1 MFKYFLPMMGL
12 FVSFGCIAD
21 QRVTVKEGAPITVQV
36 SSSALNRI
44 AVEGDRIQS
53 VKGISGQF
61 QLDKDPHLGQIFIQP
76 AAENKEPVH
85 LFLTTELG
93 VTYALSLEA
102 SDSAPESIILVPKLQ
117 QSLAAKW
124 EKSSS
129 YEQVLT
135 NIMKALHN
143 KTLLEGFSLETINQK
158 LDRVQGVTVT
168 HDKSYLGDKLQ
179 GQRLEIHNITKQMIE
194 LQEADFYSPGIRA
207 IAVLNKNLQPND
219 KTVVYL
225 VRDR

>member
-1 MFKYFLPMMGL
+1 MFKGILPIMGL
-12 FVSFGCIAD
+12 FISFACIAD
-21 QRVTVKEGAPITVQV
+21 QRVTVKEGAPVTVRV

-76 AAENKEPVH
+76 AIENKEPVH

-135 NIMKALHN
+135 NIIKALHN
-143 KTLLEGFSLETINQK
+143 QTLLEGFSLETINQK
-158 LDRVQGVTVT
+158 LAKVQGASVM
-168 HDKSYLGDKLQ
+168 HNKSYLGDKLQ
-179 GQRLEIHNITKQMIE
+179 GQRLEIHNPTKNIIE
-194 LQEADFYSPGIRA
+194 LNEADFYSPGIRA

>member
-1 MFKYFLPMMGL
+1 MFKWFFPIMGL
-12 FVSFGCIAD
+12 FLSCSCLAD
-21 QRVTVKEGAPITVQV
+21 QRVTVKEGSPITVRV

-76 AAENKEPVH
+76 ALENKESVH

-93 VTYALSLEA
+93 FTYALSLEA
-102 SDSAPESIILVPKLQ
+102 SDIPPESIILVPKLQ
-117 QSLAAKW
+117 QSVAAKW

-135 NIMKALHN
+135 NIIKTLHN
-143 KTLLEGFSLETINQK
+143 QTALEGFSVETINQK
-158 LDRVQGVTVT
+158 LAKVQGASVT
-168 HDKSYLGDKLQ
+168 HAKSYLGDKLQ
-179 GQRLEIHNITKQMIE
+179 GQRLEIHNASKKMIE
-194 LQEADFYSPGIRA
+194 LKEADFYSPGIRA
-207 IAVLNKNLQPND
+207 IAILNKILQPND
-219 KTVVYL
+219 KTLVYL